1 MAHLVQCPA
10 VMPYRLN
17 AELAVEPLL
26 NGLQLCNGR
35 LRQRVTHGHLEGPF
49 EESAAP
55 IHWSQLRPVA
65 ARSSCSS
72 GFSLCSRLWQT
83 CAFAM
88 RASKRA
94 SWEMKAGALS
104 SSAL

>member
-26 NGLQLCNGR
+26 NGLQLCDGS
-35 LRQRVTHGHLEGPF
+35 LRQRVTHDHLEGPF

-55 IHWSQLRPVA
+55 IYWSQLRGLPG
-65 ARSSCSS
+65 RRT
-72 GFSLCSRLWQT
+72 FLLLFRI
-83 CAFAM
+83 
-88 RASKRA
+88 
-94 SWEMKAGALS
+94 
-104 SSAL
+104 